1 MFSSVGLPHGFCFL
15 WNPELLW
22 LHVLSD
28 GLIALAYFLIPL
40 ALLRIVLRRKDIPF
54 NGVFFCFAAFII
66 ACGATHVMEV
76 VTLWHP
82 VYWVSGVLKAVTAA
96 ISLATFVILLR
107 ITPNI
112 LALPGHHDL
121 EAANRQLNS
130 VLESTSAGVYSVDA
144 NWKITYMNRNAK
156 SLLDK
161 KGNALG
167 QNFFAAYPDQQPETR
182 SKYREVM
189 ETRRPATLESFY
201 EPFALFSSVRLHPGD
216 DGGLTVFFDD
226 ISEQKRLQ
234 RELDRERALREQRI
248 EALAHMAGGLAH
260 EISNPL
266 GIIHARAN
274 DLAEVAQNGEPV
286 AAEVVEIAC
295 RSIVRTSDRAIRIL
309 RGLRVLA
316 REGATDP
323 MHPTAVGALVEQTVE
338 LVQRRFETH
347 GISLET
353 LVPSDLP
360 LVPCR
365 EVQISQVLLN
375 LLNNAFDAIDA
386 SPESERWVK
395 VKASVHREANAD
407 ASTLRIEVVDGGPGV
422 AAEHKPHLMEAFF
435 TTKAVGAGMG
445 VGLSLSQAIARD
457 HGGML
462 ELSDSEG
469 HTCFRLTLP
478 LSPEQEKDAAA

>member
-1 MFSSVGLPHGFCFL
+1 
-15 WNPELLW
+15 
-22 LHVLSD
+22 
-28 GLIALAYFLIPL
+28 
-40 ALLRIVLRRKDIPF
+40 
-54 NGVFFCFAAFII
+54 
-66 ACGATHVMEV
+66 
-76 VTLWHP
+76 
-82 VYWVSGVLKAVTAA
+82 
-96 ISLATFVILLR
+96 
-107 ITPNI
+107 
-112 LALPGHHDL
+112 
-121 EAANRQLNS
+121 
-130 VLESTSAGVYSVDA
+130 
-144 NWKITYMNRNAK
+144 MNRNAK
-156 SLLDK
+156 NLLDK
-161 KGNALG
+161 KGKALG
-167 QNFFAAYPDQQPETR
+167 QNFFDAYPDQQANSRT
-182 SKYREVM
+182 KYREVM
-189 ETRRPATLESFY
+189 ATRRPATFESFY
-201 EPFALFSSVRLHPGD
+201 EPFELFTNVRLHPGD

-274 DLAEVAQNGEPV
+274 DLAELAQQAEPLP
-286 AAEVVEIAC
+286 AEVVSTAC
-295 RSIVRTSDRAIRIL
+295 SSIVKTSERAIRIL

-338 LVQRRFETH
+338 LVHRRFETH
-347 GISLET
+347 GISLQT
-353 LVPSDLP
+353 LVPPDLP

-386 SPESERWVK
+386 SSESERWVK
-395 VKASVHREANAD
+395 VTASIHQESDANAPV
-407 ASTLRIEVVDGGPGV
+407 LRIHVVDGGPGV

-435 TTKAVGAGMG
+435 TTKAVGAGIG
-445 VGLSLSQAIARD
+445 VGLSLSQAIAQD

-462 ELSDSEG
+462 ELTDSEG